1 MMNFLTI
8 GMLVILV
15 ASIIF
20 EVTGI
25 IIYKHE
31 LKKESKNKED

>member
-1 MMNFLTI
+1 MINFLTI
-8 GMLVILV
+8 FMLVILV

-25 IIYKHE
+25 IIYKYE